1 MKVERRMKMQDMEQF
16 LKDMELIQA
25 TEKYSLYFNRKTNE
39 VAIYNGDDIWSI
51 SINDLGD
58 WAFKDK

>member
-1 MKVERRMKMQDMEQF
+1 MQDMEQY

-39 VAIYNGDDIWSI
+39 VSIYNGDDIWRI
-51 SINDLGD
+51 SIDDLGD